1 MQTANAMPPAAPQLQ
16 IALGNELACEAALR
30 LRDVPAALEVCSA
43 LHQRYADFGGELVAT
58 LAKAC
63 TAAPAA
69 GADEQGQFV
78 HLCVWKS
85 ALNAGSLT
93 LPLPPHALA
102 GALLFPTACRR

>member
-1 MQTANAMPPAAPQLQ
+1 MSEVVG
-16 IALGNELACEAALR
+16 ALCEAPLR

-78 HLCVWKS
+78 VHLCVWKS